1 MTRPSLPGA
10 TAPRSSRFATRAFH
24 LQHPAAHLPSHALLS
39 GHALGQSAQALLLHP
54 AVHLPLHSLLF
65 GQSAQFFLL
74 HSDVHLPLHSLLAG
88 HALVQAAPAFLLHST
103 TQVSLHFLTQLFCA
117 KAVVKENTSNIVA
130 NSIILFITCF
140 FICYFIKPRLRLIGN
155 LLNSD
160 FPASL

>member
-1 MTRPSLPGA
+1 MPPALSI
-10 TAPRSSRFATRAFH
+10 
-24 LQHPAAHLPSHALLS
+24 LQHRAAHLPSHALLS

-140 FICYFIKPRLRLIGN
+140 FILLFYNTKASSDWKSFEFGFSGKPLKDKGKKICTKHIIIY
-155 LLNSD
+155 
-160 FPASL
+160 